1 MIKWLVKST
10 NEIRIE
16 TKSEVDEFHKQL
28 QDEADEMGCR
38 ITSWQEAEKQKKAG
52 GEVVEEWFIVKYT
65 LTFNDPKNPDVPLK
79 SIEYNMIN
87 GGEF

>member
-1 MIKWLVKST
+1 MIKYLIKST
-10 NEIRIE
+10 NELRIE
-16 TKSEVDEFHKQL
+16 TKPEVDEFHEKL
-28 QDEADEMGCR
+28 QAEAADLNCR
-38 ITSWQEAEKQKKAG
+38 VTSWQEAEKQKKAG